1 MSELRIG
8 TSPFTATGW
17 SGSFYPTDLPDRDR
31 LSYYA
36 TQFDTVEIDS
46 TYYGTP
52 STTTVRNWAAKV
64 PTGFVFA
71 VKVWQHITHQKC
83 LRNCEKELTEFV
95 KTMDLLGDKLGPML
109 LQLPFFNRSIFK
121 DQAEFLERL
130 REFLATLPC
139 DHRFALEVRN
149 PDWLDAG
156 LADLLREHGVALALQ
171 DQSWMPRPTEVF
183 ARLDPITA
191 NFTYARLLGDRKGI
205 EMITKTWDRIVM
217 DRTGELS
224 EWHDILTTVRKRG
237 VEEFVYI
244 NNHYS
249 GCGHITARAFLS
261 MFGVEAPRVRKSIT
275 QASTEAQGKL
285 F

>member
-1 MSELRIG
+1 MPQLRIG
-8 TSPFTATGW
+8 TSAFTATGW
-17 SGSFYPTDLPDRDR
+17 TGTFYPPDLPDHSR

-52 STTTVRNWAAKV
+52 SASTVRNWAAKV
-64 PTGFVFA
+64 PTGFIFA
-71 VKVWQHITHQKC
+71 VKVWQEITHQKC
-83 LRNCEKELTEFV
+83 LRSCDRELTEFV
-95 KTMDLLGDKLGPML
+95 KTMDVLGDRLGPML
-109 LQLPFFNRSIFK
+109 LQLPFFNRSVFK
-121 DQAEFLERL
+121 NQTEFLARL
-130 REFLATLPC
+130 REFLPTLPR

-149 PDWLDAG
+149 PDWLDAN
-156 LADLLREHGVALALQ
+156 LADLLREYGVALALQ

-183 ARLDPITA
+183 ARFDPITA
-191 NFTYARLLGDRKGI
+191 NFTYARLLGDRKAI
-205 EMITKTWDRIVM
+205 EAVTKTWDRIVV
-217 DRTGELS
+217 DRTNEIS

-237 VEEFVYI
+237 IEEFIYV

-261 MFGVEAPRVRKSIT
+261 MFGVEAPKPSLPIV
-275 QASTEAQGKL
+275 QARTEAQGRL